1 MTSIMMCDDHALVMN
16 AMGDLLRKVNFK
28 VIATTLSGK
37 ACIEAIQSGLIP
49 DVLILDINMPEMPG
63 YIVAQH
69 VKKHYP
75 NTKILILSMIT
86 DENAVKAMIQIGVNG
101 FAFKNIKPRE
111 LAEIIRKILSG
122 QEYYPPEFI
131 FSTEEIETIK
141 QQNFPWAEQLTEKEI
156 QTAQLLAYDFSRKQV
171 AADMGISASSINKKM
186 ERVFK
191 KTNQKTTVGV
201 ISFLR
206 KVGII
211 Q

>member
-75 NTKILILSMIT
+75 NTKILIFSMIT
-86 DENAVKAMIQIGVNG
+86 DENAVKAMIRIGVNG
-101 FAFKNIKPRE
+101 FAFKNINDNE

-141 QQNFPWAEQLTEKEI
+141 QQNFPWAKQLTEKEI
-156 QTAQLLAYDFSRKQV
+156 QTAQLLAYDFSRKKV
-171 AADMGISASSINKKM
+171 AADMGVSASSINKKM

-191 KTNQKTTVGV
+191 KTNQKTTLGV
-201 ISFLR
+201 INFLK

>member
-63 YIVAQH
+63 YNVALH

-75 NTKILILSMIT
+75 NTKILIFSMIT

-101 FAFKNIKPRE
+101 FAFKNINDNE

-131 FSTEEIETIK
+131 FSPEEIETIK
-141 QQNFPWAEQLTEKEI
+141 QQNFPWAKQLTEKEI
-156 QTAQLLAYDFSRKQV
+156 QTAQLLAYDFSRKKV

-186 ERVFK
+186 ERIFK

-201 ISFLR
+201 IGFLK

>member
-1 MTSIMMCDDHALVMN
+1 MTSIMMCDDHAMVMN
-16 AMGDLLRKVNFK
+16 AMGDLLRKENFK

-49 DVLILDINMPEMPG
+49 DVLILDINMPDMPG

-75 NTKILILSMIT
+75 NIKILIFSMIT
-86 DENAVKAMIQIGVNG
+86 DENAVKAMIRMGVNG
-101 FAFKNIKPRE
+101 FAFKNINDNE

-131 FSTEEIETIK
+131 FSIEEIETIK

-156 QTAQLLAYDFSRKQV
+156 QTAQLLSYDFSRKQV

-201 ISFLR
+201 ISFLK

>member
-1 MTSIMMCDDHALVMN
+1 MLCDDSIEVTQLLGKSLREERINVADIVHSGKTCIDLIEN
-16 AMGDLLRKVNFK
+16 GIPPDLLV
-28 VIATTLSGK
+28 
-37 ACIEAIQSGLIP
+37 
-49 DVLILDINMPEMPG
+49 LDISMPELPG
-63 YIVAQH
+63 YKVAQYL
-69 VKKHYP
+69 KKTFP
-75 NTKILILSMIT
+75 AIKILVFSVLT
-86 DENAVKAMIQIGVNG
+86 DHDAVKGMISLGVNG

-156 QTAQLLAYDFSRKQV
+156 QTAQLLSYNFSRKQV

-201 ISFLR
+201 INFLK

>member
-49 DVLILDINMPEMPG
+49 DVLMLDINMPEMPG

-75 NTKILILSMIT
+75 NTKILIFSMIT
-86 DENAVKAMIQIGVNG
+86 DENAVKAMIRIGVNG
-101 FAFKNIKPRE
+101 FAFKNINDNE

-131 FSTEEIETIK
+131 FSPEEIETMK
-141 QQNFPWAEQLTEKEI
+141 QEKIPWAEQLTLKEI
-156 QTAQLLAYDFSRKQV
+156 QAAQLLANDETRKT
-171 AADMGISASSINKKM
+171 AASIMQISPSAFNKKI
-186 ERVFK
+186 ERIFK
-191 KTNQKTTVGV
+191 KTGQRAV
-201 ISFLR
+201 IGALNLLR
-206 KVGII
+206 KVGMI

>member
-1 MTSIMMCDDHALVMN
+1 MTSIMMCDDHVMV
-16 AMGDLLRKVNFK
+16 MDTIGDLLRKENFE
-28 VIATTLSGK
+28 VIATTLSGE
-37 ACIEAIQSGLIP
+37 ACIKAIDSGLIP

-75 NTKILILSMIT
+75 NTKILIFSMIT
-86 DENAVKAMIQIGVNG
+86 DENAVKAMIRIGVNG
-101 FAFKNIKPRE
+101 FAFKNINDNE

-131 FSTEEIETIK
+131 FSPEEIETIK

-156 QTAQLLAYDFSRKQV
+156 QTAQLLAYDFSRKKV
-171 AADMGISASSINKKM
+171 AADMGVSASSINKKM

-191 KTNQKTTVGV
+191 KTNQKTTLGV
-201 ISFLR
+201 INFLK

>member
-1 MTSIMMCDDHALVMN
+1 MLCDDSIEVTQLLGKSLREERINVADIVHSGKTCIDLIEN
-16 AMGDLLRKVNFK
+16 GIPPDLLV
-28 VIATTLSGK
+28 
-37 ACIEAIQSGLIP
+37 
-49 DVLILDINMPEMPG
+49 LDISMPELPG
-63 YIVAQH
+63 YKVAQYL
-69 VKKHYP
+69 KKTFP
-75 NTKILILSMIT
+75 AIKILVFSVLT
-86 DENAVKAMIQIGVNG
+86 DHDAVKGMISLGVNG

-141 QQNFPWAEQLTEKEI
+141 QQNFPWADQLTEKEI

-201 ISFLR
+201 ISFLK

>member
-1 MTSIMMCDDHALVMN
+1 MLCDDSIEVTQLLGKSLREERINVADIVHSGKTCIDLIEN
-16 AMGDLLRKVNFK
+16 GIPPDLLV
-28 VIATTLSGK
+28 
-37 ACIEAIQSGLIP
+37 
-49 DVLILDINMPEMPG
+49 LDISMPELPG
-63 YIVAQH
+63 YKVAQYL
-69 VKKHYP
+69 KKTFP
-75 NTKILILSMIT
+75 AIKILVFSVLT
-86 DENAVKAMIQIGVNG
+86 DHDAVKGMISLGVNG

-156 QTAQLLAYDFSRKQV
+156 QTAQLLSYNFSRKQV

-201 ISFLR
+201 ISFLK

>member
-1 MTSIMMCDDHALVMN
+1 MPSIMMCDDHAMVMN
-16 AMGDLLRKVNFK
+16 AMGDLLRKENFK

-49 DVLILDINMPEMPG
+49 NVLILDINMPDMPG

-75 NTKILILSMIT
+75 NTKILIFSLIT
-86 DENAVKAMIQIGVNG
+86 DENAVKAMIRIGVNG
-101 FAFKNIKPRE
+101 FAFKNISDIE
-111 LAEIIRKILSG
+111 LVEIIRKISSG

-131 FSTEEIETIK
+131 FSTEEIEIIK
-141 QQNFPWAEQLTEKEI
+141 QQKFPWAEQLTKKEI
-156 QTAQLLAYDFSRKQV
+156 QATQLLANDLSRKQV

-201 ISFLR
+201 ISFLK

>member
-1 MTSIMMCDDHALVMN
+1 MTSIMMCDDHTLVMN

-75 NTKILILSMIT
+75 NTKILIFSMIT

-122 QEYYPPEFI
+122 QEYYPPEFM
-131 FSTEEIETIK
+131 FSTDEIETIK
-141 QQNFPWAEQLTEKEI
+141 QQKISWVEQLTKKEI
-156 QTAQLLAYDFSRKQV
+156 QAAQLLANDLSRKQV
-171 AADMGISASSINKKM
+171 ASDMGISASSINKKM
-186 ERVFK
+186 ERIFK

-201 ISFLR
+201 INFLK
-206 KVGII
+206 KVGMI

>member
-1 MTSIMMCDDHALVMN
+1 MMCDDHALVMN

>member
-1 MTSIMMCDDHALVMN
+1 MPSIMMCDDHAMVMN
-16 AMGDLLRKVNFK
+16 TMGDLLRKENFK

-37 ACIEAIQSGLIP
+37 ACIEVIQSGLIP
-49 DVLILDINMPEMPG
+49 DLLILDINMPDMPG

-69 VKKHYP
+69 LKNHYP
-75 NTKILILSMIT
+75 KIKILIYSMIT
-86 DENAVKAMIQIGVNG
+86 DESAVKAMIRIGVNG
-101 FAFKNIKPRE
+101 FAFKNLSPNE

-141 QQNFPWAEQLTEKEI
+141 QQKFPWAEQLTEKEI

-171 AADMGISASSINKKM
+171 AADMGVSASSINKKM

-201 ISFLR
+201 INFLK

>member
-1 MTSIMMCDDHALVMN
+1 MNKIMLCDDHAMVIN
-16 AMGDLLRKVNFK
+16 TMGNLLREDNFE
-28 VIATTLSGK
+28 VIATTFSGK
-37 ACIEAIQSGLIP
+37 ACIEAIESGLIP
-49 DVLILDINMPEMPG
+49 DVLILDISMPDIPG
-63 YIVAQH
+63 YNVALH

-75 NTKILILSMIT
+75 NIKTLIFSMIT
-86 DENAVKAMIQIGVNG
+86 DENAVKAMIRIGVTG

-141 QQNFPWAEQLTEKEI
+141 QQKIPWAEQLTKKEI
-156 QTAQLLAYDFSRKQV
+156 QATQLLANDLSRKQV
-171 AADMGISASSINKKM
+171 AADMGISASSINKKL

-201 ISFLR
+201 INFLK
-206 KVGII
+206 KVGMI

>member
-1 MTSIMMCDDHALVMN
+1 MPSIMMCDDHAMVMN
-16 AMGDLLRKVNFK
+16 AMGDLLRKENFK

-49 DVLILDINMPEMPG
+49 NVLILDISMPDMPG

-75 NTKILILSMIT
+75 NTKILIFSMIT
-86 DENAVKAMIQIGVNG
+86 DENAVKAMIRIGVNG
-101 FAFKNIKPRE
+101 FAFKNISDIE
-111 LAEIIRKILSG
+111 LVEIIRKISSG

-131 FSTEEIETIK
+131 FSTEEIEIIK
-141 QQNFPWAEQLTEKEI
+141 QQKIAWAEQLTKKEI
-156 QTAQLLAYDFSRKQV
+156 QATQLLANDLSRKQV
-171 AADMGISASSINKKM
+171 AEDMGISASSINKKM

-191 KTNQKTTVGV
+191 KTNQKSTVGV
-201 ISFLR
+201 INFLK

>member
-1 MTSIMMCDDHALVMN
+1 MPSIMMCDDHDMVIN
-16 AMGDLLRKVNFK
+16 TMGDLLRKENFK

-37 ACIEAIQSGLIP
+37 ACIEAIENGLIP
-49 DVLILDINMPEMPG
+49 DLLILDISMPDMPG
-63 YIVAQH
+63 YNVALY
-69 VKKHYP
+69 VKKYYP
-75 NTKILILSMIT
+75 KIKILIFSMIT
-86 DENAVKAMIQIGVNG
+86 DESAVKAMIRIGVNG
-101 FAFKNIKPRE
+101 FAFKNLSANE

-122 QEYYPPEFI
+122 QEYYPPEFM
-131 FSTEEIETIK
+131 FNTEEIETIK
-141 QQNFPWAEQLTEKEI
+141 QQKIAWAEQLTKKEI
-156 QTAQLLAYDFSRKQV
+156 QAAQLLANDLSRKQV
-171 AADMGISASSINKKM
+171 AEDMGISASSINKKM

>member
-1 MTSIMMCDDHALVMN
+1 MTSIMMCDDHSMVMN
-16 AMGDLLRKVNFK
+16 TMGDLLRKENFK

-75 NTKILILSMIT
+75 NTKILIFSMIT
-86 DENAVKAMIQIGVNG
+86 DKNAVKAMIRIGVNG
-101 FAFKNIKPRE
+101 FAFKNINDNE

-122 QEYYPPEFI
+122 QEYYPPEFM

-141 QQNFPWAEQLTEKEI
+141 QQKISWVEQLTKKEI
-156 QTAQLLAYDFSRKQV
+156 QAAQLLANDLTRKQV
-171 AADMGISASSINKKM
+171 ASDMGISASSINKKM
-186 ERVFK
+186 ERIFK

-201 ISFLR
+201 INFLK
-206 KVGII
+206 KVGMI